1 VLYDHGVLTP
11 SGVTLQQVM
20 TTNETLHATVPADA
34 AHTAGEALLDV
45 HVREAL
51 TSAAD
56 RSVYPATQA
65 PKLSATNGSHRSGE
79 CLHFVVQK
87 HTSSGWRTVTTSPC
101 RTTNAGGRA
110 RWTSTA
116 VRHPG
121 MRYRVRAEFAGD
133 DLDLAAHS
141 LWVAFRFQQA

>member
-1 VLYDHGVLTP
+1 MDEAVAPVPGQTDP
-11 SGVTLQQVM
+11 
-20 TTNETLHATVPADA
+20 ATAQTERVVGQAS
-34 AHTAGEALLDV
+34 LLDLDEAT
-45 HVREAL
+45 REAL

-56 RSVYPATQA
+56 RSVYPATQT